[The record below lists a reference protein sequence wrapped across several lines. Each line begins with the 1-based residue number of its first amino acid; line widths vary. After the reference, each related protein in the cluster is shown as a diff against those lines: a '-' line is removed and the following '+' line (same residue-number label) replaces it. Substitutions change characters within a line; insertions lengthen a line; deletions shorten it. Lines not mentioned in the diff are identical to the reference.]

1 MLLQAMDDDDEDD
14 EPDEQPIDATMPGR
28 CGATTNGQ
36 TAPSSRPTNNGHPS
50 SSAPSPI
57 DTSTAAAIAAAAGQ
71 LSLNQ
76 VMTPHLIFFKSSFS
90 CAHIV

>member
-1 MLLQAMDDDDEDD
+1 MDDDDDED
-14 EPDEQPIDATMPGR
+14 EPDEQPIDATMSSRG
-28 CGATTNGQ
+28 CGGATTNGQ
-36 TAPSSRPTNNGHPS
+36 TAPSRPTNNGHPS

-76 VMTPHLIFFKSSFS
+76 VMPF
-90 CAHIV
+90 